1 MQANISL
8 DVKNLLVSTDK
19 NKRNKE
25 RNKIEDVKFYQIK
38 TNLSE

>member
-1 MQANISL
+1 MRSFR

-19 NKRNKE
+19 SKRNKE
-25 RNKIEDVKFYQIK
+25 RNKIEDTKFYQIK